1 MRRVLDRLAD
11 SQHLV
16 VLLLSLWLVLTSPW
30 ITMRKGIPESAG
42 FLDWAHVVLGLVL
55 VPLSVTYF
63 ATNVLGGRW
72 REYFP
77 WLAGDFSGLKKDLGG
92 IPKGRLPQ
100 PGGAGLFSLIE
111 GLVLVL
117 LVATALTGLG
127 WFLLEG
133 SRAAMPWRDWHIVTA
148 DILVA
153 GMILHAVAASLHLL
167 EFLLE

>member
-42 FLDWAHVVLGLVL
+42 FLDWAHVALGLVL
-55 VPLSVTYF
+55 VPLSITYF

-77 WLAGDFSGLKKDLGG
+77 WLAGDFSGLTKDLAG

-117 LVATALTGLG
+117 LVAAALTGLG

-133 SRAAMPWRDWHIVTA
+133 SRAAMAWRDWHIVTA
-148 DILVA
+148 DVLVA

>member
-16 VLLLSLWLVLTSPW
+16 VLILSLWLMLTSPW
-30 ITMRKGIPESAG
+30 ITLRRGIPESAG
-42 FLDWAHVVLGLVL
+42 FPDWAHVVLGLVL
-55 VPLSVTYF
+55 VPLSLAYF
-63 ATNVLGGRW
+63 ATNTLGGRW

-77 WLAGDFSGLKKDLGG
+77 WLAGDFSGVGKDLAG

-133 SRAAMPWRDWHIVTA
+133 SRAAMVWRDWHIVAA
-148 DILVA
+148 DALIV
-153 GMILHAVAASLHLL
+153 GMIVHAVAASLHLL
-167 EFLLE
+167 EFLHD

>member
-1 MRRVLDRLAD
+1 LRRVLDRLAD

-42 FLDWAHVVLGLVL
+42 FLDWAHVALGLVL
-55 VPLSVTYF
+55 VPLSITYF

-77 WLAGDFSGLKKDLGG
+77 WLAGDFSGLTKDLAG

-117 LVATALTGLG
+117 LVAAALTGLG

-133 SRAAMPWRDWHIVTA
+133 SRAAMAWRDWHIVTA
-148 DILVA
+148 DVLVA